1 MVEKLLFTQ
10 TTIPACDEAV
20 EEASELVDHCEQ
32 LDEPVV
38 QRLFVLLRGMRWECV
53 VFVRNS
59 EHEFNQDI
67 QVNFQ
72 QLVKAYKQGDKAFQ
86 RLLEENVLLIQ
97 VWVRVWCQSVA
108 AIPDNRDEEIVAEC
122 EGSVVARGLQRVGER

>member
-10 TTIPACDEAV
+10 TTIPVCDEAV
-20 EEASELVDHCEQ
+20 EEASELVDRCEE

-67 QVNFQ
+67 QVSFQ

-97 VWVRVWCQSVA
+97 VWVRVWCQRVA
-108 AIPDNRDEEIVAEC
+108 TIPDNRDEEIVAEC
-122 EGSVVARGLQRVGER
+122 EGSVIPCGL

>member
-10 TTIPACDEAV
+10 KTIPVCDEAV
-20 EEASELVDHCEQ
+20 EEASELVDRCKQ

-38 QRLFVLLRGMRWECV
+38 QRLFVLLRGMRWACV

-97 VWVRVWCQSVA
+97 VLVRV
-108 AIPDNRDEEIVAEC
+108 
-122 EGSVVARGLQRVGER
+122 

>member
-10 TTIPACDEAV
+10 TTIPVCDEAV
-20 EEASELVDHCEQ
+20 EEASELVDHCKQ
-32 LDEPVV
+32 LDESTM
-38 QRLFVLLRGMRWECV
+38 QRLFVLLRGMRWACV

-97 VWVRVWCQSVA
+97 VLVRVWCQRVA
-108 AIPDNRDEEIVAEC
+108 TIPDNRDEEIVAEC
-122 EGSVVARGLQRVGER
+122 EGSVVARGLQRVGE

>member
-10 TTIPACDEAV
+10 TTIPVCDEAV
-20 EEASELVDHCEQ
+20 EEASELVDHCKQ
-32 LDEPVV
+32 LDESTM
-38 QRLFVLLRGMRWECV
+38 QRLLVLLRGMRWACV

-59 EHEFNQDI
+59 EQEFNQDI

-97 VWVRVWCQSVA
+97 VLVRV
-108 AIPDNRDEEIVAEC
+108 
-122 EGSVVARGLQRVGER
+122 

>member
-10 TTIPACDEAV
+10 TTIPVCDEAV
-20 EEASELVDHCEQ
+20 EEASELVDRCEQ

-59 EHEFNQDI
+59 EHEFNQDV

-97 VWVRVWCQSVA
+97 VWV
-108 AIPDNRDEEIVAEC
+108 
-122 EGSVVARGLQRVGER
+122 

>member
-10 TTIPACDEAV
+10 TTIPVCDEAV
-20 EEASELVDHCEQ
+20 EEASELVDRCEE

-38 QRLFVLLRGMRWECV
+38 QRLFVLLRGMRWACV

-67 QVNFQ
+67 QVSFQ

-97 VWVRVWCQSVA
+97 VWVRVCQRVA
-108 AIPDNRDEEIVAEC
+108 TIPDNRDEEIVAEC
-122 EGSVVARGLQRVGER
+122 EGSVIPCGL